1 MKQESFTLYFKVL
14 LMDKEKYLE
23 DLKDIKEMMNR
34 SSRFISL
41 SGMSGICAGVFSL
54 IGAYTGFQTI
64 YSSQEYMGYRWE
76 NLTNESLISL
86 IGIAVGVIILSII
99 TGIYF
104 TTQKAK
110 ALNEELWDHHTKRY
124 LINLSI
130 PLVSG
135 GILCLILLL
144 KGYGGLIA
152 PLTLIFYG
160 LALVNGSHFTLK
172 ETRNLGLI
180 EILLGL
186 LAIAYVQYG
195 LIFWA
200 IGFGVLHIIYGAFM
214 HFNTSK

>member
-1 MKQESFTLYFKVL
+1 MN
-14 LMDKEKYLE
+14 KEKYIE
-23 DLKDIKEMMNR
+23 DIKDIKDMMNR

-54 IGAYTGFQTI
+54 IGAYLAYETI
-64 YSSQEYMGYRWE
+64 YSGQEHLEYRWT
-76 NLTNESLISL
+76 NLTTESLIILL
-86 IGIAVGVIILSII
+86 IIALGVILLSVI

-104 TTQKAK
+104 TTRKAQK
-110 ALNEELWDHHTKRY
+110 LNQKLWDQHTKKY

-130 PLVSG
+130 PLITG
-135 GILCLILLL
+135 GILSLILLL
-144 KGYGGLIA
+144 EGYGGLIA

-172 ETRNLGLI
+172 ETRSLGI
-180 EILLGL
+180 MEILLGL
-186 LAIAYVQYG
+186 LATYFVGYG

-214 HFNTSK
+214 YFNNKI

>member
-1 MKQESFTLYFKVL
+1 MN
-14 LMDKEKYLE
+14 KEKYIE
-23 DLKDIKEMMNR
+23 DIKDIEDMMNR

-54 IGAYTGFQTI
+54 IGAYLAYETI
-64 YSSQEYMGYRWE
+64 YSGQEHLEYRWT
-76 NLTNESLISL
+76 NLTTESLIILL
-86 IGIAVGVIILSII
+86 IIALGVILLSVI

-104 TTQKAK
+104 TTRKAQK
-110 ALNEELWDHHTKRY
+110 LNQKLWDQHTKKY

-130 PLVSG
+130 PLITG
-135 GILCLILLL
+135 GILSLILLL
-144 KGYGGLIA
+144 EGYGGLIA

-172 ETRNLGLI
+172 ETRSLGI
-180 EILLGL
+180 MEILLGL
-186 LAIAYVQYG
+186 LATYFVGYG

-214 HFNTSK
+214 YFNNKI

>member
-1 MKQESFTLYFKVL
+1 MHFKVL

-54 IGAYTGFQTI
+54 IGAYMGFQTI

-104 TTQKAK
+104 NTQKAK

-186 LAIAYVQYG
+186 FAITYVQYG

-200 IGFGVLHIIYGAFM
+200 IGFGVSHIIYGAFM